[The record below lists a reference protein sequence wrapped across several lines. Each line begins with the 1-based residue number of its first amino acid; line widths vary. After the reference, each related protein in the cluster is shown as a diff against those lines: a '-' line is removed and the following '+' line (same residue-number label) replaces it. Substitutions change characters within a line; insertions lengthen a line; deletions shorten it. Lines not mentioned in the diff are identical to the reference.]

1 MSHYVCSLC
10 VLLQLYRL
18 YGCHQI
24 QVSGLVLPA
33 MGKDSDEAATQISK
47 LLVDD
52 EGMIQ
57 GASIAS
63 LVQLI
68 LMLINYLYRRKKKKI
83 TTKIKTKQ
91 KMVAKRNQNTV
102 VLVTVKWDCSTL
114 MFVISYKALAK
125 DVVTQIAEDV
135 LQTQLIMSLHCTHL
149 SSEHPYAS
157 RSFFSLKKR
166 S

>member
-33 MGKDSDEAATQISK
+33 MGKDSDEAATLISK

-57 GASIAS
+57 VASIAS

-68 LMLINYLYRRKKKKI
+68 LMLINYLYKRKKIKP

-114 MFVISYKALAK
+114 MFIISYKALAK
-125 DVVTQIAEDV
+125 DVVTQIAL

-149 SSEHPYAS
+149 SSEHPHAS
-157 RSFFSLKKR
+157 RSFFPLKKR